1 MEVNP
6 AVKGAHPRVSA
17 QMPEGQ
23 WCSRFQR
30 LNGKDL
36 TDDRQVKELADQ

>member
-6 AVKGAHPRVSA
+6 AVKGAQPCISP
-17 QMPEGQ
+17 MPEGQ